1 MEDKLNNIE
10 NRQMN
15 ILRIDMEAQLL
26 TAMRQEV
33 KIREINQGIII
44 IFFKISL
51 K

>member
-15 ILRIDMEAQLL
+15 ILRIDMEAQVLA
-26 TAMRQEV
+26 AMRQEV

-44 IFFKISL
+44 IIFKISL

>member
-15 ILRIDMEAQLL
+15 ILRIDMEAQVL

-33 KIREINQGIII
+33 KVREINQGIII
-44 IFFKISL
+44 IIFKISL

>member
-15 ILRIDMEAQLL
+15 ILRIDMEAQVL

-44 IFFKISL
+44 IIFKISL